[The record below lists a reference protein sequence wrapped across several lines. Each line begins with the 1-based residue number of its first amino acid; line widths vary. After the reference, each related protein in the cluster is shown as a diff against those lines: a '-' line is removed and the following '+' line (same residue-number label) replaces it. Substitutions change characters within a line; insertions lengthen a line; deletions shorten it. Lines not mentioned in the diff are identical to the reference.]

1 MPLPAVF
8 AAGTIGTIVA
18 TFARYFIAS
27 AIIRVVAAFG
37 VGIITFTAFDLITNK
52 ATSLLNT
59 LVFNG
64 DATITGALDAGG
76 FFDAVNIILSAYV
89 AVFTIKAIMGVFSR
103 ITFGT
108 ST

>member
-1 MPLPAVF
+1 MPIPAIF
-8 AAGTIGTIVA
+8 AAGTIGTIAA

-27 AIIRVVAAFG
+27 AIIRVVSAFG
-37 VGIITFTAFDLITNK
+37 VGIIVFSSFNLITDK

-64 DATITGALDAGG
+64 DPTITSALDAGG
-76 FFDAVNIILSAYV
+76 VFDAVNIILSAYV
-89 AVFTIKAIMGVFSR
+89 AVFTIKAVMGVFSR

-108 ST
+108 NS